1 MYNQNNNN
9 HLHKQPVSNEKVTN
23 YNHASQPANGSP
35 IDIHQLFPART
46 EQECLAELRKHPRSY
61 FAYQNMSPE
70 WKNRFL
76 GFMEGTKTLPL
87 TYDPFFKKLFN
98 PDIYPERLSSLI
110 SSIIGTRVTVQC
122 ILSNEDSMLPSTSLL
137 LLDILVQLEDGS
149 IANVEIQK
157 IPYAFPGE
165 RMSCYSSDLML
176 RQYTRV
182 KSLKGN
188 AFTYKDLKTVYTIVI
203 YEKSPDAYL
212 TDALS
217 DIYLHHDR
225 TVFDTGIELKLL
237 QEFYV
242 VALDVFKESK
252 YAKDIN
258 ELNAW
263 LSLLTAQSV
272 DDLAALVSDYPWM
285 EAICKDMSEYMY
297 DPEEVITMFSEA
309 LRMLDE
315 NTVHYM
321 IDELQKERDK
331 AITALNEKENEMSS
345 MISEKDAE
353 IATVL
358 SEKNAMISTLSEK
371 DAEIAAVLSEKNAM
385 LSEIAALKAQ
395 LAALNK

>member
-1 MYNQNNNN
+1 MYNQNNNH
-9 HLHKQPVSNEKVTN
+9 HLNNQPISNEKITN
-23 YNHASQPANGSP
+23 HNHASQPANDSP
-35 IDIHQLFPART
+35 IDIHQLFPSRT

-110 SSIIGTRVTVQC
+110 SSIIGTKVTVQC

-165 RMSCYSSDLML
+165 RMSCYSSDLMML

-188 AFTYKDLKTVYTIVI
+188 AFTYKDLKTVYTIVMF
-203 YEKSPDAYL
+203 ENSPNECKK
-212 TDALS
+212 TQVS
-217 DIYLHHDR
+217 DIYLHHGK
-225 TVFDTGIELKLL
+225 TVFDTGIKLNLL

-242 VALDVFKESK
+242 VALDVFRESK

-263 LSLLTAQSV
+263 LSLLTAQSI

-321 IDELQKERDK
+321 IDELQKERDE
-331 AITALNEKENEMSS
+331 AVAALSEKDSL
-345 MISEKDAE
+345 ISEKDA
-353 IATVL
+353 AL
-358 SEKNAMISTLSEK
+358 SEKDSLISEKDSLISEK

-385 LSEIAALKAQ
+385 ISEIAALKAQ

>member
-188 AFTYKDLKTVYTIVI
+188 AFTYKDLKTVYTIVMF
-203 YEKSPDAYL
+203 ENSPNECKK
-212 TDALS
+212 TQVS
-217 DIYLHHDR
+217 DIYLHHGK
-225 TVFDTGIELKLL
+225 TVFDTGIKLNLL

-242 VALDVFKESK
+242 VALDVFRESK

-263 LSLLTAQSV
+263 LSLLTAQSI

-321 IDELQKERDK
+321 IDELQKERDE
-331 AITALNEKENEMSS
+331 AVAAL
-345 MISEKDAE
+345 SEKDA
-353 IATVL
+353 A
-358 SEKNAMISTLSEK
+358 LSEK

>member
-137 LLDILVQLEDGS
+137 LLDILVQLEDDS

-182 KSLKGN
+182 KSLKGSS
-188 AFTYKDLKTVYTIVI
+188 FIYKDLKTVYTIVMF
-203 YEKSPDAYL
+203 ENSPNECKETQA
-212 TDALS
+212 A
-217 DIYLHHDR
+217 DIYLHHGK

-321 IDELQKERDK
+321 IDELQKERDE
-331 AITALNEKENEMSS
+331 AVAAL
-345 MISEKDAE
+345 SEKDA
-353 IATVL
+353 A
-358 SEKNAMISTLSEK
+358 LSEK

>member
-1 MYNQNNNN
+1 MYNQNNNH
-9 HLHKQPVSNEKVTN
+9 HLNNQPISNEKITN
-23 YNHASQPANGSP
+23 HNHASQPTNGSP
-35 IDIHQLFPART
+35 INIHQLFPTRT
-46 EQECLAELRKHPRSY
+46 EKECLAELRKHPRSY
-61 FAYQNMSPE
+61 FAYQNMTQE

-110 SSIIGTRVTVQC
+110 SSIIGTKVTVQC
-122 ILSNEDSMLPSTSLL
+122 ILSNEDSMLPSTPLL

-188 AFTYKDLKTVYTIVI
+188 AFTYKDLKTVYTIVMF
-203 YEKSPDAYL
+203 ENSPNECKETQSA
-212 TDALS
+212 
-217 DIYLHHDR
+217 DIYLHHGK
-225 TVFDTGIELKLL
+225 TVFDTGIKLNLL

-242 VALDVFKESK
+242 VALDVFRESK

-321 IDELQKERDK
+321 IDELQKERDE
-331 AITALNEKENEMSS
+331 AVAALSEKDSL
-345 MISEKDAE
+345 ISEKDSL
-353 IATVL
+353 I
-358 SEKNAMISTLSEK
+358 SEK

-385 LSEIAALKAQ
+385 ISEIAALKAQ

>member
-9 HLHKQPVSNEKVTN
+9 HLNKQPVSNEKVTN

-35 IDIHQLFPART
+35 INIHQLFPART
-46 EQECLAELRKHPRSY
+46 EQECLAELRKHPRSF

-110 SSIIGTRVTVQC
+110 SSIIGTKVTVQC

-182 KSLKGN
+182 KSLKRN
-188 AFTYKDLKTVYTIVI
+188 AFTYKDLKTVYTIVMF
-203 YEKSPDAYL
+203 ENSPNECKE
-212 TDALS
+212 TQVS
-217 DIYLHHDR
+217 DIYLHHGK
-225 TVFDTGIELKLL
+225 TVFDTGIKLNLL

-242 VALDVFKESK
+242 VALDVFRESK

-321 IDELQKERDK
+321 IDELQKERDE
-331 AITALNEKENEMSS
+331 AVAAL
-345 MISEKDAE
+345 SEKDA
-353 IATVL
+353 A
-358 SEKNAMISTLSEK
+358 LSEK

>member
-1 MYNQNNNN
+1 MYNKNNDN
-9 HLHKQPVSNEKVTN
+9 HLNKQSVSNEKNTTKLV
-23 YNHASQPANGSP
+23 
-35 IDIHQLFPART
+35 DIHQLFPTRT
-46 EQECLAELRKHPRSY
+46 EKECLAELRKHPRSY

-110 SSIIGTRVTVQC
+110 SSIIGTKVTVQC

-182 KSLKGN
+182 KSLKGSS
-188 AFTYKDLKTVYTIVI
+188 FIYKDLKTVYTIVMF
-203 YEKSPDAYL
+203 ENSPNECKETQA
-212 TDALS
+212 A
-217 DIYLHHDR
+217 DIYLHHGK

-321 IDELQKERDK
+321 IDELQKERDE
-331 AITALNEKENEMSS
+331 AVAALSEKDSV
-345 MISEKDAE
+345 ISEKDSLISEKNAE

>member
-9 HLHKQPVSNEKVTN
+9 HLNKQPVSNEKVTN

-35 IDIHQLFPART
+35 INIHQLFPART
-46 EQECLAELRKHPRSY
+46 EQECLAELRKHPRSF

-110 SSIIGTRVTVQC
+110 SSIIGTKVTVQC

-182 KSLKGN
+182 KSLKGSS
-188 AFTYKDLKTVYTIVI
+188 FIYKNLKTVYTIVMF
-203 YEKSPDAYL
+203 ENSPNECKETQSA
-212 TDALS
+212 
-217 DIYLHHDR
+217 DIYLHHGK

-242 VALDVFKESK
+242 VALDVFCESK

-321 IDELQKERDK
+321 IDELQKERDE
-331 AITALNEKENEMSS
+331 AVVAL
-345 MISEKDAE
+345 SEKDA
-353 IATVL
+353 A
-358 SEKNAMISTLSEK
+358 LSEK

>member
-1 MYNQNNNN
+1 MYNQNNNH
-9 HLHKQPVSNEKVTN
+9 HLNNQPISNEKITN
-23 YNHASQPANGSP
+23 HNHASQPANDSP
-35 IDIHQLFPART
+35 IDIHQLFPSRT

-110 SSIIGTRVTVQC
+110 SSIIGTKVTVQC

-182 KSLKGN
+182 KSLKGSS
-188 AFTYKDLKTVYTIVI
+188 FIYKDLKTVYTIVMF
-203 YEKSPDAYL
+203 ENSPNECKETQA
-212 TDALS
+212 A
-217 DIYLHHDR
+217 DIYLHHGK

-321 IDELQKERDK
+321 IDELQKERDE
-331 AITALNEKENEMSS
+331 AVAAL
-345 MISEKDAE
+345 SEKDA
-353 IATVL
+353 A
-358 SEKNAMISTLSEK
+358 LSEK

>member
-1 MYNQNNNN
+1 MLFITSKGFFTLFLLCFSCRQNRR
-9 HLHKQPVSNEKVTN
+9 
-23 YNHASQPANGSP
+23 
-35 IDIHQLFPART
+35 QLFPSRT
-46 EQECLAELRKHPRSY
+46 EHECLTELRKHPRSY
-61 FAYQNMSPE
+61 FAYQNMTQE

-76 GFMEGTKTLPL
+76 GFMEGKKTLPL

-110 SSIIGTRVTVQC
+110 SSIIGTKVTVQC

-157 IPYAFPGE
+157 IPYTFPGE

-182 KSLKGN
+182 KSSKGSS
-188 AFTYKDLKTVYTIVI
+188 FTYKDLKTVYTIVI
-203 YEKSPDAYL
+203 YEKSPDACL

-217 DIYLHHDR
+217 DIYLHHGR

-242 VALDVFKESK
+242 VALDVFCESK

-321 IDELQKERDK
+321 IDELQKERDE

-345 MISEKDAE
+345 MISEKDSVISEKDAE

>member
-9 HLHKQPVSNEKVTN
+9 HLNKQPVSNEKVTN

-35 IDIHQLFPART
+35 INIHQLFPART
-46 EQECLAELRKHPRSY
+46 EQECLAELRKHPRSF

-110 SSIIGTRVTVQC
+110 SSIIGTKVTVQC

-182 KSLKGN
+182 KSLKGSS
-188 AFTYKDLKTVYTIVI
+188 FIYKNLKTVYTIVMF
-203 YEKSPDAYL
+203 ENSPNECKETQSA
-212 TDALS
+212 
-217 DIYLHHDR
+217 DIYLHHGK

-242 VALDVFKESK
+242 VALDVFCESK

-321 IDELQKERDK
+321 IDELQKERDE
-331 AITALNEKENEMSS
+331 AVAAL
-345 MISEKDAE
+345 SEKDA
-353 IATVL
+353 A
-358 SEKNAMISTLSEK
+358 LSEK

>member
-1 MYNQNNNN
+1 MYNKNNDN
-9 HLHKQPVSNEKVTN
+9 HLNKQSVSNEKNTTKLV
-23 YNHASQPANGSP
+23 
-35 IDIHQLFPART
+35 DIHQLFPTRT
-46 EQECLAELRKHPRSY
+46 EKECLAELRKHPRSY

-110 SSIIGTRVTVQC
+110 SSIIGTKVTVQC

-182 KSLKGN
+182 KSLKGSS
-188 AFTYKDLKTVYTIVI
+188 FIYKDLKTVYTIVMF
-203 YEKSPDAYL
+203 ENSPNECKETQA
-212 TDALS
+212 A
-217 DIYLHHDR
+217 DIYLHHGK

-242 VALDVFKESK
+242 VALDVFCESK

>member
-9 HLHKQPVSNEKVTN
+9 HLNKQPVSNEKVTN

-35 IDIHQLFPART
+35 INIHQLFPART
-46 EQECLAELRKHPRSY
+46 EQECLAELRKHPRSF

-110 SSIIGTRVTVQC
+110 SSIIGTKVTVQC

-182 KSLKGN
+182 KSLKGSS
-188 AFTYKDLKTVYTIVI
+188 FIYKDLKTVYTIVMF
-203 YEKSPDAYL
+203 ENSPNECKETQA
-212 TDALS
+212 A
-217 DIYLHHDR
+217 DIYLHHGK
-225 TVFDTGIELKLL
+225 TVFDTGIELELL

-242 VALDVFKESK
+242 VALDVFRESK

-321 IDELQKERDK
+321 IDELQKERDE
-331 AITALNEKENEMSS
+331 AVAAL
-345 MISEKDAE
+345 SEKDA
-353 IATVL
+353 A
-358 SEKNAMISTLSEK
+358 LSEK

>member
-1 MYNQNNNN
+1 MYNQNNNH
-9 HLHKQPVSNEKVTN
+9 HLNNQPISNEKITN
-23 YNHASQPANGSP
+23 HNHASQPANDSP
-35 IDIHQLFPART
+35 IDIHQLFPSRT

-188 AFTYKDLKTVYTIVI
+188 AFTYKDLKTVYTIVMF
-203 YEKSPDAYL
+203 ENSPNECKK
-212 TDALS
+212 TQVS
-217 DIYLHHDR
+217 DIYLHHGK
-225 TVFDTGIELKLL
+225 TVFDTGIKLNLL

-242 VALDVFKESK
+242 VALDVFRESK

-263 LSLLTAQSV
+263 LSLLTAQSI

-321 IDELQKERDK
+321 IDELQKERDE
-331 AITALNEKENEMSS
+331 AVAAL
-345 MISEKDAE
+345 SEKDA
-353 IATVL
+353 A
-358 SEKNAMISTLSEK
+358 LSEK

>member
-1 MYNQNNNN
+1 
-9 HLHKQPVSNEKVTN
+9 
-23 YNHASQPANGSP
+23 
-35 IDIHQLFPART
+35 
-46 EQECLAELRKHPRSY
+46 
-61 FAYQNMSPE
+61 
-70 WKNRFL
+70 
-76 GFMEGTKTLPL
+76 MEG
-87 TYDPFFKKLFN
+87 
-98 PDIYPERLSSLI
+98 
-110 SSIIGTRVTVQC
+110 
-122 ILSNEDSMLPSTSLL
+122 
-137 LLDILVQLEDGS
+137 GS

-182 KSLKGN
+182 KSLKGSS
-188 AFTYKDLKTVYTIVI
+188 FIYKDLKTVYTIVI
-203 YEKSPDAYL
+203 YEKSPDACL

-217 DIYLHHDR
+217 DIYLHHGR

-285 EAICKDMSEYMY
+285 ETICKDMSEYMY

-321 IDELQKERDK
+321 IDELQKERDE
-331 AITALNEKENEMSS
+331 AVTALNEKENEMTLL
-345 MISEKDAE
+345 ISEKDAE

>member
-1 MYNQNNNN
+1 MYNQNNNH
-9 HLHKQPVSNEKVTN
+9 HLNNQPISNEKITN
-23 YNHASQPANGSP
+23 HNHASQPTNGSP
-35 IDIHQLFPART
+35 INIHQLFPTRT
-46 EQECLAELRKHPRSY
+46 EKECLAELRKHPRSY
-61 FAYQNMSPE
+61 FAYQNMTQE

-76 GFMEGTKTLPL
+76 GFMEGKKTLPL

-110 SSIIGTRVTVQC
+110 SSIIGTKVTVQC

-182 KSLKGN
+182 KNLKGN
-188 AFTYKDLKTVYTIVI
+188 AFTYKDLKTVYTIVMF
-203 YEKSPDAYL
+203 ENSPNECKE
-212 TDALS
+212 TQVS
-217 DIYLHHDR
+217 DIYLHHGK
-225 TVFDTGIELKLL
+225 TVFDTGIKLNLL

-242 VALDVFKESK
+242 VALDVFRESK

-272 DDLAALVSDYPWM
+272 DNLAALVSDYPWM

-321 IDELQKERDK
+321 IDELQKERDE
-331 AITALNEKENEMSS
+331 AVAALSEKDSL
-345 MISEKDAE
+345 ISEKDA
-353 IATVL
+353 AL
-358 SEKNAMISTLSEK
+358 SEKDSLISEKDSLISEK

-385 LSEIAALKAQ
+385 ISEIAALKAQ

>member
-9 HLHKQPVSNEKVTN
+9 HLNKQPVSNEKVTN

-35 IDIHQLFPART
+35 INIHQLFPART
-46 EQECLAELRKHPRSY
+46 EQECLAELRKHPRSF

-110 SSIIGTRVTVQC
+110 SSIIGTKVTVQC

-182 KSLKGN
+182 KSLKRN
-188 AFTYKDLKTVYTIVI
+188 AFTYKDLKTVYTIVMF
-203 YEKSPDAYL
+203 ENSPNECKETQSA
-212 TDALS
+212 
-217 DIYLHHDR
+217 DIYLHHGK

-242 VALDVFKESK
+242 VALDVFCESK

-321 IDELQKERDK
+321 IDELQKERDE
-331 AITALNEKENEMSS
+331 AVAAL
-345 MISEKDAE
+345 SEKDA
-353 IATVL
+353 A
-358 SEKNAMISTLSEK
+358 LSEK

>member
-9 HLHKQPVSNEKVTN
+9 HLNKQPVSNEKVTN

-35 IDIHQLFPART
+35 INIHQLFPART
-46 EQECLAELRKHPRSY
+46 EQECLAELRKHPRSF

-110 SSIIGTRVTVQC
+110 SSIIGTKVTVQC

-182 KSLKGN
+182 KSLKGSS
-188 AFTYKDLKTVYTIVI
+188 FIYKDLKTVYTIVMF
-203 YEKSPDAYL
+203 ENSPNECKETQA
-212 TDALS
+212 A
-217 DIYLHHDR
+217 DIYLHHGK
-225 TVFDTGIELKLL
+225 TVFDTGIELELL

-242 VALDVFKESK
+242 VALDVFRESK

-321 IDELQKERDK
+321 IDELQKERDE
-331 AITALNEKENEMSS
+331 AVA
-345 MISEKDAE
+345 A
-353 IATVL
+353 L
-358 SEKNAMISTLSEK
+358 SEKYAALSEK

>member
-1 MYNQNNNN
+1 MYNQNNNHHLNNQPISNGKITN
-9 HLHKQPVSNEKVTN
+9 H
-23 YNHASQPANGSP
+23 NHASQPTNGSP
-35 IDIHQLFPART
+35 INIHQLFPTRT
-46 EQECLAELRKHPRSY
+46 EKECLAELRKHARSY
-61 FAYQNMSPE
+61 FAYQNMTQE

-76 GFMEGTKTLPL
+76 GFMEGKKTLPL

-182 KSLKGN
+182 KSLKGSS
-188 AFTYKDLKTVYTIVI
+188 FIYKDLKTVYTIVMF
-203 YEKSPDAYL
+203 ENSPNECKETQSA
-212 TDALS
+212 
-217 DIYLHHDR
+217 DIYLHHGK
-225 TVFDTGIELKLL
+225 TVFDTGIKLNLL

-242 VALDVFKESK
+242 VALDVFRESK

-272 DDLAALVSDYPWM
+272 DDLSALVSDYPWM

-321 IDELQKERDK
+321 IDELQKERDD
-331 AITALNEKENEMSS
+331 AITALNEKENEMTLV
-345 MISEKDAE
+345 ISEKDAE

-358 SEKNAMISTLSEK
+358 SEKNAMIS
-371 DAEIAAVLSEKNAM
+371 
-385 LSEIAALKAQ
+385 EIAALKAQ